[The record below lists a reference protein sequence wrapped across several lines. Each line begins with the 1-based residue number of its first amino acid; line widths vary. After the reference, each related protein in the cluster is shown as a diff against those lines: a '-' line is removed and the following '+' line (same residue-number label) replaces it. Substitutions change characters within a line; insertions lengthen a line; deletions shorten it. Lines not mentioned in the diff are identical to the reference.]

1 VNGHAP
7 ENGYFPTTENRVNGY
22 APEKGARERAC
33 SGIQVFLLHFF
44 VFSSCFYPIFSENGQ
59 KKRGF
64 EGSTFNLKLR
74 CLYSKVGGYTPEYA
88 ITLNNKK
95 EKQNFKSEIDRFKQS
110 ADKIKVNLSDCEI
123 ISNNYTEQVEKVK
136 SYKAQALDSIYD
148 SGKNI
153 EQVDIN
159 QTVIV
164 YKTTQY
170 GQKEQFNSSTI
181 NKDRITLNFLLAK
194 HKETYLYVDRNNR
207 QKYYFDIEF
216 LNN

>member
-1 VNGHAP
+1 MKDLIKAVLGFLFIGIGFLFFLFFGKYKGNLIP
-7 ENGYFPTTENRVNGY
+7 YPVFGYIVGILLMVLGY
-22 APEKGARERAC
+22 LLVK
-33 SGIQVFLLHFF
+33 SG
-44 VFSSCFYPIFSENGQ
+44 
-59 KKRGF
+59 
-64 EGSTFNLKLR
+64 
-74 CLYSKVGGYTPEYA
+74 

-95 EKQNFKSEIDRFKQS
+95 EKQNFNSEIDRFKQS

-123 ISNNYTEQVEKVK
+123 LSNNYTEQVEKVK

-216 LNN
+216 LND